1 MTESYLFG
9 PGRPCL
15 QDRIDIQDTL
25 SSLTFFID
33 NREFARARELFTEDA
48 VMDYSRLRPGSS
60 PARTAKDFLDE
71 GDVVMA
77 GFDATQHMVTNFDI
91 RVDGDTATCRA
102 HFRANHWIESR
113 VWTVWGN
120 YRQQLVRTERGWKIK
135 HHQCR
140 PLAQSGELL
149 LAVEAAAR
157 NGGTRTL

>member
-1 MTESYLFG
+1 MPCNYGGNAMTESYLFG

-33 NREFARARELFTEDA
+33 NREYARARELFTEDA

-60 PARTAKDFLDE
+60 PTRTAKDFLDE

-91 RVDGDTATCRA
+91 RVDGDTAICRA
-102 HFRANHWIESR
+102 HFRANHRSEERRVGKECVSTGRSR
-113 VWTVWGN
+113 WS
-120 YRQQLVRTERGWKIK
+120 
-135 HHQCR
+135 
-140 PLAQSGELL
+140 PLH
-149 LAVEAAAR
+149 
-157 NGGTRTL
+157 